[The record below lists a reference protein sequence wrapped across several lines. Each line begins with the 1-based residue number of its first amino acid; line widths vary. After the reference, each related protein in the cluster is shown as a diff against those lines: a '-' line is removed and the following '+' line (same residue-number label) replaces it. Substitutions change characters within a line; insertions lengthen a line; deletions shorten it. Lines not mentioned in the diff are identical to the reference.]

1 MNLKICQEKES
12 EYEVH
17 LYQIVHWLSQR
28 TRLKCLSELRTV
40 GSSFSKRKETPCSEH
55 FGKKWFIYDLAHLA
69 VIFNHMSEIKLS
81 FQVHCGF
88 CFKKNYKVSRISNQL
103 GMLDFE
109 MLEKVLH
116 PQMTVDSFKKRNP
129 WTIGNYWGF
138 FQKLLLSW

>member
-1 MNLKICQEKES
+1 M
-12 EYEVH
+12 
-17 LYQIVHWLSQR
+17 
-28 TRLKCLSELRTV
+28 SELRTV
-40 GSSFSKRKETPCSEH
+40 GFSFSKRKEIPCSEH

-103 GMLDFE
+103 GMPDFE

-116 PQMTVDSFKKRNP
+116 PQMTDCRFLQKEKSMDN
-129 WTIGNYWGF
+129 W
-138 FQKLLLSW
+138 KLLRIISEVTFILILLKLNHRSTILFFLIYTLLKVLS